1 MPGSPSFLSSV
12 MQQFDRAVAFSD
24 LPPGLINQGRSCTS
38 VYHLRFP
45 VEMED
50 GRIEVVEA
58 YRAEHSHHRLPTK
71 GGLRVSPD
79 ITEDEVTA
87 LAALMTFKC
96 AVVEVPF
103 GGAKGGICF
112 DPHAPEAVR
121 RRVIRRY
128 TAELIDKN
136 FVGPGVDVPAPDYG
150 TGEQEMAWIADTYRG
165 LRGSDLDAWGA
176 VTGKPVTLHGI
187 PGRVEATGLGVYYGI
202 MEAVADPDEMARLGL
217 TGGTQGKRVI
227 VQGLGNVGSH
237 AARCLQDEGGA
248 TIVGIAEIDG
258 GIYNPD
264 GLDVDAVL
272 RHREGRGSIL
282 DFPGATNMGAWQD
295 TIEMDCDILVPA
307 AVEGAITAENARRI
321 KARIIAEAANGPVY
335 SDAEPI
341 LAEMGTLLLPD
352 VWLNAGGVTV
362 SYFEWLKNLSH
373 VSFDR
378 MYKRYEEISTRR
390 QLEATERLAGTAFPP
405 EEMKILTRGPS
416 EIDFVR
422 SALQETMTE
431 SYRQIHDTWR
441 SRELPDLRTAAFLI
455 AIERVAANYVA
466 LGIFP

>member
-1 MPGSPSFLSSV
+1 MSGTPSFLSSV
-12 MQQFDRAVAFSD
+12 MQQFDRATTHTE
-24 LPPGLINQGRSCTS
+24 LPPGLIDQVRSCNA

-45 VEMED
+45 VELED

-71 GGLRVSPD
+71 GGLRMSPD

-96 AVVEVPF
+96 AIVEVPF
-103 GGAKGGICF
+103 GGAKGGIRF
-112 DPHAPEAVR
+112 DPNAPAQVR

-128 TAELIDKN
+128 AAELIGKN
-136 FVGPGVDVPAPDYG
+136 FMGPGVDVPAPDYG

-165 LRGSDLDAWGA
+165 LRGADLDAWGC

-187 PGRVEATGLGVYYGI
+187 PGRIEATGLGVYYGI
-202 MEAVADPDEMARLGL
+202 TEVVSDAADMAELGL
-217 TGGTQGKRVI
+217 APGVAGKRVI

-237 AARCLQDEGGA
+237 AARLLQQDGDA
-248 TIVGIAEIDG
+248 LIVGLAEIEG
-258 GIYNPD
+258 GIYDPD
-264 GLDVDAVL
+264 GLDMDAVL
-272 RHREGRGSIL
+272 AYRAERGSML
-282 DFPGATNMGAWQD
+282 DFPGATNVPSWQD

-307 AVEGAITAENARRI
+307 AIEGVVTAQNASRI
-321 KARIIAEAANGPVY
+321 QARIIAEAANGPVY

-341 LAEMGTLLLPD
+341 LREMGTMLIPD

-390 QLEATERLAGTAFPP
+390 QLEATERLTGVRFPA
-405 EEMKILTRGPS
+405 EEMRILTRGPS

-422 SALQETMTE
+422 SALQETMSE
-431 SYRQIHDTWR
+431 SYRQIHEEWK
-441 SRELPDLRTAAFLI
+441 SRDLPDLRTAAFVI
-455 AIERVAANYVA
+455 AIERVAANYLA

>member
-1 MPGSPSFLSSV
+1 MSGSPSFLSSV
-12 MQQFDRAVAFSD
+12 MEQFDRAAGYSD
-24 LPPGLINQGRSCTS
+24 LPPGLINQVRSCNS

-112 DPHAPEAVR
+112 DPNAPESVR

-128 TAELIDKN
+128 TAELIEKN

-150 TGEQEMAWIADTYRG
+150 TGEQEMGWIADTYRA
-165 LRGSDLDAWGA
+165 LRGADLDAWGA

-187 PGRVEATGLGVYYGI
+187 PGRIEATGLGVYYGI
-202 MEAVADPDEMARLGL
+202 SEVVADPDEMAKLGL
-217 TGGTQGKRVI
+217 TAGTADKRVI

-237 AARCLQDEGGA
+237 AARFLQDEGGA

-258 GIYNPD
+258 GIYNAD

-272 RHREGRGSIL
+272 AHRAERGSVR
-282 DFPGATNMGAWQD
+282 DYPGATNMGTWQD

-307 AVEGAITAENARRI
+307 AVEGAITAENAGRI
-321 KARIIAEAANGPVY
+321 RARIVAEAANGPVY

-341 LAEMGTLLLPD
+341 LADMGTLLIPD

-390 QLEATERLAGTAFPP
+390 QLEATERLAGMEFPP
-405 EEMKILTRGPS
+405 DEMTILTRGPS

-422 SALQETMTE
+422 SALQETMSE
-431 SYRQIHDTWR
+431 SYRQIYETWR

-455 AIERVAANYVA
+455 AIERVAANYLA

>member
-1 MPGSPSFLSSV
+1 MSQPPSFLSSV
-12 MQQFDRAVAFSD
+12 MEQFDRAASYSD
-24 LPPGLINQGRSCTS
+24 LPPGLIEQVRSCNS

-45 VEMED
+45 VEHED

-71 GGLRVSPD
+71 GGLRVSTD

-112 DPHAPEAVR
+112 DPNAPEAVR

-128 TAELIDKN
+128 TAELIEKN

-150 TGEQEMAWIADTYRG
+150 TGEQEMGWIADTYRA
-165 LRGSDLDAWGA
+165 LRGADLDAWGC
-176 VTGKPVTLHGI
+176 VTGKPVSLHGI
-187 PGRVEATGLGVYYGI
+187 PGRIEATGLGVYYGI
-202 MEAVADPDEMARLGL
+202 TEVVAHADEMAKLGL
-217 TGGTQGKRVI
+217 AAGTEGKRVI

-237 AARCLQDEGGA
+237 AARCLHDEGGA

-258 GIYNPD
+258 GVYNPD
-264 GLDVDAVL
+264 GIDIDAL
-272 RHREGRGSIL
+272 LAHRAERGSIL
-282 DFPGATNMGAWQD
+282 DFPGAANVATWQD

-307 AVEGAITAENARRI
+307 AVEGAITAENASRI

-341 LAEMGTLLLPD
+341 LAEMGVLLIPD

-390 QLEATERLAGTAFPP
+390 QLEATERLAGSEVPP
-405 EEMKILTRGPS
+405 DEKRILTRGPS
-416 EIDFVR
+416 EIDFVP
-422 SALQETMTE
+422 SAPPEPTRP
-431 SYRQIHDTWR
+431 SDR
-441 SRELPDLRTAAFLI
+441 
-455 AIERVAANYVA
+455 
-466 LGIFP
+466 

>member
-1 MPGSPSFLSSV
+1 MSQPPSFLSSV
-12 MQQFDRAVAFSD
+12 MEQFDRAASYSN
-24 LPPGLINQGRSCTS
+24 LPPGLIEQVRSCNS

-45 VEMED
+45 VEHED

-71 GGLRVSPD
+71 GGLRVSTD

-112 DPHAPEAVR
+112 DPNAPEAVR

-128 TAELIDKN
+128 TAELIEKN

-150 TGEQEMAWIADTYRG
+150 TGEQEMGWIADTYRA
-165 LRGSDLDAWGA
+165 LRGADLDAWGC
-176 VTGKPVTLHGI
+176 VTGKPVSLHGI
-187 PGRVEATGLGVYYGI
+187 PGRIEATGLGVYYGI
-202 MEAVADPDEMARLGL
+202 SEVVAHADEMAKLGL
-217 TGGTQGKRVI
+217 AAGTEGKRVI

-237 AARCLQDEGGA
+237 AARCLHDEGGA

-258 GIYNPD
+258 GVYNPD
-264 GLDVDAVL
+264 GIDIDAL
-272 RHREGRGSIL
+272 LAHRAERGSIL
-282 DFPGATNMGAWQD
+282 DFPGAVNVATWQD

-307 AVEGAITAENARRI
+307 AVEGAITAENASRI

-341 LAEMGTLLLPD
+341 LAEMGVLLIPD

-390 QLEATERLAGTAFPP
+390 QLEATERLAGSEFPP
-405 EEMKILTRGPS
+405 DEMRILTRGPS

-422 SALQETMTE
+422 SALQETMSE
-431 SYRQIHDTWR
+431 SYRQIYRKWR
-441 SRELPDLRTAAFLI
+441 SEDLPDLRTAAFLI

>member
-1 MPGSPSFLSSV
+1 MSEAPSFLSSV
-12 MQQFDRAVAFSD
+12 MEQFDRAASYSN
-24 LPPGLINQGRSCTS
+24 LPPGIIDQVRSCNS

-45 VEMED
+45 VELED
-50 GRIEVVEA
+50 GTVEVVEA

-96 AVVEVPF
+96 AIVEVPF
-103 GGAKGGICF
+103 GGAKGGIRF
-112 DPHAPEAVR
+112 DPNAPEAVR
-121 RRVIRRY
+121 RRMIRRY
-128 TAELIDKN
+128 TAELIEKN
-136 FVGPGVDVPAPDYG
+136 FVGPSVDVPAPDYG
-150 TGEQEMAWIADTYRG
+150 TGEQEMAWIADTYRA
-165 LRGSDLDAWGA
+165 LRGSDLDAWGC
-176 VTGKPVTLHGI
+176 VTGKPVSLHGI
-187 PGRVEATGLGVYYGI
+187 PGRIEATGLGVYYGI
-202 MEAVADPDEMARLGL
+202 SEVVADAGEMALLGL
-217 TGGTQGKRVI
+217 TPGTEGKRVI

-237 AARCLQDEGGA
+237 AARCLQGEGGA
-248 TIVGIAEIDG
+248 SIVGVAEIEG

-264 GLDVDAVL
+264 GLDIEAVL
-272 RHREGRGSIL
+272 AHRAERGSIL
-282 DFPGATNMGAWQD
+282 DFPGATNVSTWQD

-307 AVEGAITAENARRI
+307 AVEGAITAENASRI

-341 LAEMGTLLLPD
+341 LAAMGTLLIPD

-373 VSFDR
+373 VSFER
-378 MYKRYEEISTRR
+378 MNKRYEEISTRR
-390 QLEATERLAGTAFPP
+390 LLEATESLTGTAFPP
-405 EEMKILTRGPS
+405 EEMRDLTRGPS

-422 SALQETMTE
+422 SALQETMSE
-431 SYRQIHDTWR
+431 SYRQIYDKWR
-441 SRELPDLRTAAFLI
+441 SEDLPDLRTAAFLI
-455 AIERVAANYVA
+455 AIERVAAYYVA